1 MRIFLRPARP
11 RELIADIKRVWK
23 GSTSRYKLVFG
34 ALSLGITSMIMTGVI
49 LQTRWDAMPKGPQL
63 IYAEDFPAN
72 RTDAQIQKDQW
83 EDARK
88 RRELADERRRQW
100 QKVQAALS
108 KFGI

>member
-1 MRIFLRPARP
+1 MAIFPRPARP
-11 RELIADIKRVWK
+11 KALIADIRRVWNS
-23 GSTSRYKLVFG
+23 STSRYKLVFG
-34 ALSLGITSMIMTGVI
+34 ALAIGITSTIVTGFIV
-49 LQTRWDAMPKGPQL
+49 QTRWDAMPKGPQI

-100 QKVQAALS
+100 QRVQAALS
-108 KFGI
+108 KFGL